1 MKIQLPEKILDD
13 LKSIKEG
20 YKTMSE
26 INLEY
31 ARWGFYC
38 ENNACEAYEK
48 ELERFNYYG
57 S

>member
-1 MKIQLPEKILDD
+1 MKIQLPEKILED
-13 LKSIKEG
+13 LKSLKEG

-31 ARWGFYC
+31 ARWGFCC
-38 ENNACEAYEK
+38 ENDACKAYEEK
-48 ELERFNYYG
+48 LERLNYYG

>member
-1 MKIQLPEKILDD
+1 MKIQLPEKILED
-13 LKSIKEG
+13 LKPLKKG

-31 ARWGFYC
+31 ARWGFCC
-38 ENNACEAYEK
+38 ENDACEAYEK
-48 ELERFNYYG
+48 KLERLNYYG

>member
-1 MKIQLPEKILDD
+1 MKIQLPKKILND
-13 LKSIKEG
+13 LKSFKEG

>member
-1 MKIQLPEKILDD
+1 MKIQLPEEILKD

-20 YKTMSE
+20 YKSMSD

-31 ARWGFYC
+31 ARLGFHC
-38 ENNACEAYEK
+38 ENDACEAYEK
-48 ELERFNYYG
+48 KLEGLNYYG

>member
-1 MKIQLPEKILDD
+1 MKIQLPEKIRED
-13 LKSIKEG
+13 LKSIGEG

-38 ENNACEAYEK
+38 ENDACEAYEK
-48 ELERFNYYG
+48 KLERLNYYG

>member
-1 MKIQLPEKILDD
+1 MKIQLPEKILED
-13 LKSIKEG
+13 LKSLKKG

-31 ARWGFYC
+31 ARWGFCC
-38 ENNACEAYEK
+38 ENDACEAYEK
-48 ELERFNYYG
+48 KLERLNYYG